1 MPKEISQETAKKIQE
16 LQLLEQNIQNLMLQ
30 KQAFQLEM
38 SETLN
43 AISELSET
51 KEDVYKII
59 GSIMLKAKKS
69 ELEKDLRHKKELLD
83 LRIKNIEK
91 QEEAIK
97 ENLLKKRSEIMKD
110 LK

>member
-30 KQAFQLEM
+30 KQAFQFEM

-69 ELEKDLRHKKELLD
+69 ELEKDLRYKKELLD